1 MYSFIRTVN
10 SNYCQATIPVVG
22 KTPDGAKPPIVT
34 HEIFRKICWNS
45 HFSID
50 RVNII
55 CCSLNKM
62 SMYGQLRYVA
72 SERYGI
78 EAEAMDSGGKA

>member
-1 MYSFIRTVN
+1 
-10 SNYCQATIPVVG
+10 
-22 KTPDGAKPPIVT
+22 
-34 HEIFRKICWNS
+34 